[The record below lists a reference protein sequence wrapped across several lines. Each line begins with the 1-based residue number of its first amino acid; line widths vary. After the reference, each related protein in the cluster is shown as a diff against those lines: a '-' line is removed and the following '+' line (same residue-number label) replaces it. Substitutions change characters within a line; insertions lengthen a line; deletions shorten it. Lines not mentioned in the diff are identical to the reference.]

1 MMRET
6 ILEYAERLAHI
17 NACIRP
23 FPLILLVPH
32 VPTHHLF
39 LSLSG
44 LAAVVPVAWLSL
56 FTWRELSARV
66 CGSLEVDL
74 DMLQR
79 HTEYAAEFVVASS
92 SASSASSPSSSAAA
106 APAGGKSPAVQYA
119 PVIDHF
125 WAALRSFSHAERRRF
140 LQFAR
145 AQERM
150 PASDAEFTQG
160 TVLHV
165 TECECE

>member
-1 MMRET
+1 M
-6 ILEYAERLAHI
+6 
-17 NACIRP
+17 
-23 FPLILLVPH
+23 
-32 VPTHHLF
+32 
-39 LSLSG
+39 
-44 LAAVVPVAWLSL
+44 PVAWLSL
-56 FTWRELSARV
+56 FTWRELSAHV

-92 SASSASSPSSSAAA
+92 SASSASSPSSSAQAA
-106 APAGGKSPAVQYA
+106 SAAAGGKSPAVQYA

-160 TVLHV
+160 TVCPRDRV
-165 TECECE
+165 RVRE